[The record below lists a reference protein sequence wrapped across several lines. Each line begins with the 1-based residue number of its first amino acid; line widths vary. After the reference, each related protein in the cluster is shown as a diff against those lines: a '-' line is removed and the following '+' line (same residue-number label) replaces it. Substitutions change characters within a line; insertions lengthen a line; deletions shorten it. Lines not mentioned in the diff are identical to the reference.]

1 MYSVIYV
8 YILCILYICILY
20 IIYIYMYIL
29 CLYCCFFKKNVYIY
43 IYILYYIYIYIY
55 ICVYYIYIYVMY
67 IYIYICLIY
76 TYVLYIY
83 IHMCV
88 SYIYIYIYIY
98 TGVCLIHTYV
108 CIIYKYMCIYIC
120 VCDFMIFI
128 HISWKVMW
136 IVGKTWVHDGKWWK
150 LDKKMEYDDIM
161 ESCFRKFQGEDQRSR
176 RVLWT
181 GKLWASRHTSAI
193 SGPIDTMQTF
203 YLLCIKFL
211 LIIGHGA

>member
-8 YILCILYICILY
+8 YILCILYIYVYSILY
-20 IIYIYMYIL
+20 ICIYCVYIVFL
-29 CLYCCFFKKNVYIY
+29 KKNVYIY
-43 IYILYYIYIYIY
+43 IVLYIYM
-55 ICVYYIYIYVMY
+55 CVCIIYIYVMC
-67 IYIYICLIY
+67 IYIY
-76 TYVLYIY
+76 TYVLY

-88 SYIYIYIYIY
+88 SYIYIHVYVLYTHMYVSYIYI
-98 TGVCLIHTYV
+98 
-108 CIIYKYMCIYIC
+108 CIYI
-120 VCDFMIFI
+120 CDFMIFI

-161 ESCFRKFQGEDQRSR
+161 ESCFRKFQGEDHRSR

-203 YLLCIKFL
+203 YFLCIKFL
-211 LIIGHGA
+211 LIIGHGP